1 MKKLC
6 VLYLFISFLGFSQ
19 QKYLTKTGLLSFEA
33 SVATFE
39 EIKATHTNVTSIFNT
54 SNGQF
59 AALAL
64 VKGFRFKNALMEEHF
79 NESYA
84 ESDSYPKAVFKGEL
98 KGYSENNSL
107 ESYNIDGTLNFHGVS
122 KTLKN
127 INVRVSTAENRL
139 NFRGTFEINPIDFN
153 IEIPKI
159 VSSKIAETVSVLFEF
174 DMTIKSD

>member
-6 VLYLFISFLGFSQ
+6 VLCLFISFLGFSQ

-122 KTLKN
+122 
-127 INVRVSTAENRL
+127 
-139 NFRGTFEINPIDFN
+139 
-153 IEIPKI
+153 
-159 VSSKIAETVSVLFEF
+159 
-174 DMTIKSD
+174 